1 MSARVRHIRLRTV
14 AAGAVIVLCAACADI
29 RVRPVRAPDI
39 FDAARASRFDADDL
53 SPRSRQT
60 LRRLDLDA
68 VYQRS
73 PDEALARLH
82 AEALRDADPDLL
94 FALAEG
100 HYLRGRATERG
111 NGCLAVGHYYLCAGY
126 AYHFLFPQKPRP
138 ATDEDIFD
146 PRYRLACDLY
156 NAGLAKCIAAAQKAG
171 RLDPRCDLVLP
182 ACGGDFRL
190 SVVHNGFAWKPEEF
204 GPLLFCS
211 DYEVVGLENQ
221 YRTYGL
227 GVPLI
232 GSRVAAK
239 DGTDHRYVPA
249 HVNFP
254 VTAFFRFEG
263 SLADLGAKRT
273 GRLELYNPLVVQ
285 AVDVHGRKVPLETDL
300 TTPLA
305 YLLAHSDLRSIEL
318 TSFLTPAAVQKRT
331 GIHMLQ
337 PYRPGKIPVV
347 LVHGLL
353 SSPLTW
359 APVYN
364 DLLADAELRERFQ
377 FWAYFYPTGNPYLAT
392 AADLRQSLQRLRQD
406 LDPEGRDAALGQMVF
421 VGHSMGGLIS
431 KLAAVDSGD
440 AFWEQVSKQPL
451 ASLKLK
457 PETKAELQQVFYFER
472 RPEIR
477 RVVFI
482 ATPHHGSKLSPSW
495 LGRLADKLVRLPKT
509 MLGDLQE
516 LAAEDP
522 DFVAHLAGDR
532 LPTSVDLLAP
542 GSPALE
548 ALAARPK
555 PDEVHYH
562 SIIGIAQTASTWP
575 EHLVVGDADWP
586 GDGVVPYQ
594 SAHIADADSELVVD
608 ADHFHVHHHAL
619 AIRELRRILLEHY
632 NEVRKDTAIVPV
644 QTAGPP
650 QR

>member
-1 MSARVRHIRLRTV
+1 MGVRFRSIQLQTTV
-14 AAGAVIVLCAACADI
+14 LGVVAVLCASCADI
-29 RVRPVRAPDI
+29 SVRQVRAPGI
-39 FDAARASRFDADDL
+39 LEAARASRFAPLEL
-53 SPRSRQT
+53 SSRSRQT

-68 VYQRS
+68 VYRRS

-82 AEALRDADPDLL
+82 AEALQEPDADLL

-100 HYLRGRATERG
+100 HYLRGRTAEG
-111 NGCLAVGHYYLCAGY
+111 KNACLAVGHYYLCAGY
-126 AYHFLFPQKPRP
+126 AYHFLFPEKPRP
-138 ATDEDIFD
+138 VTDEDMFD

-156 NAGLAKCIAAAQKAG
+156 NAGVAKCIAAAQKVA
-171 RLDPRCDLVLP
+171 RLDPGHDLRLP
-182 ACGGDFRL
+182 VCGGDCRL
-190 SVVHNGFAWKPEEF
+190 SVVHDGFAWKPEEF
-204 GPLLFCS
+204 GPLLFCA
-211 DYEVVGLENQ
+211 DYQVVGLENQ

-232 GSRVAAK
+232 GSRVDAK
-239 DGTDHRYVPA
+239 GDKDQAYCPA

-263 SLADLGAKRT
+263 SLADLGGKRT
-273 GRLELYNPLVVQ
+273 GRLELYNPLATQAIDVQ
-285 AVDVHGRKVPLETDL
+285 DRKVPLETDL

-305 YLLAHSDLRSIEL
+305 YFLAHSDLKNIEL
-318 TSFLTPAAVQKRT
+318 KSFLTPAAVENRT

-337 PYRPGKIPVV
+337 PYQPGKIPVV

-364 DLLADAELRERFQ
+364 DLLADPQLREHFQ
-377 FWAYFYPTGNPYLAT
+377 FWAYFYPTGDPYLAT
-392 AADLRQSLQRLRQD
+392 AADLRRSLKKLRQD
-406 LDPEGRDAALGQMVF
+406 LDPEGKDAALGQMVF

-440 AFWEQVSKQPL
+440 AFWKEVSKQPL

-457 PETKAELQQVFYFER
+457 PETKAELQQVFFFER
-472 RPEIR
+472 HPEIR
-477 RVVFI
+477 RIVFI

-495 LGRLADKLVRLPKT
+495 VGRLADKVVQLPRT
-509 MLGDLQE
+509 MLNNVQE

-522 DFVAHLAGDR
+522 DLVSRCNGDR

-542 GSPALE
+542 GSPALQ

-555 PDEVHYH
+555 PAEVHYH
-562 SIIGIAQTASTWP
+562 SIIGVAKTVSTWP
-575 EHLVVGDADWP
+575 ENLVVDVDRP
-586 GDGVVPYQ
+586 GDGVVPYR
-594 SAHIADADSELVVD
+594 SAHIPDADSELVVD

-619 AIRELRRILLEHY
+619 AIRELRRILTEHY
-632 NEVRKDTAIVPV
+632 AEVSKDPATAPV
-644 QTAGPP
+644 RLSPP
-650 QR
+650 